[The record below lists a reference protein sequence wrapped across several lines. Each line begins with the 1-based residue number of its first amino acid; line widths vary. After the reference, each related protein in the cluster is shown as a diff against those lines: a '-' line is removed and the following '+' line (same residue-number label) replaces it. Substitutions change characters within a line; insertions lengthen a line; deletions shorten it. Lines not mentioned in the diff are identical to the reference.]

1 MTQSL
6 LRPPSAR
13 FTVRDLFAL
22 MDGETY
28 QGEGEFQR
36 AVIACFNA
44 NLYSFPPHY
53 GYRDAITFAVKQCW
67 VSVSGSSV
75 TVSVPASEDEVPLL
89 ALAA

>member
-1 MTQSL
+1 MMPRQ
-6 LRPPSAR
+6 LRAPSPT

-53 GYRDAITFAVKQCW
+53 GYRDAITWAVKQGW
-67 VSVSGSSV
+67 VSSSGSAV
-75 TVSVPASEDEVPLL
+75 TVSVSASEDEVPLL